1 MLADL
6 PPELISDILLSA
18 VAPPPLDRSL
28 HCTRQRTLRAF
39 ALTSKQFYAV
49 ARPLLYEH
57 VAVREKRDLRRL
69 EGDDRERRRSEVK
82 SVAAQLSA
90 FKDGV
95 SAREALEAA
104 RTLPEL
110 EEIRLGGMAER
121 VGLFSLQLCSSTSSL
136 PLSRASLAYSYFAE
150 LRHLVLSQVHLA
162 DCYLRLPSL
171 QSLSLDS
178 VRIEADLLDD
188 LLSGPATPAL
198 SALAINRLLNPT
210 SGESFFAIPS
220 PALSS
225 RLDLLQVSAN
235 DHALFPPDFLTSFDG
250 CFVLCVWNPL
260 EAPFDWIQYEAAHVL
275 LAGIPDLSSKAFDRL
290 ELNNQRKLLRQLD
303 ALNDNLEEDT
313 IIQSLFVPFSSFHP
327 SVSASLHPSIAPL
340 LSDFHAHTS
349 KEEHNFRHHLFY
361 RRALVGADKPEER
374 GVGGEAWEAARRWKK
389 EGKGAAREVGWR
401 REPSPFAEDEMQ
413 GFGGYCAA
421 QNEEE
426 EE

>member
-1 MLADL
+1 MLANL
-6 PPELISDILLSA
+6 PPELISDILLFA

-28 HCTRQRTLRAF
+28 HYTRQRTLRAF

-57 VAVREKRDLRRL
+57 VAVRWKRDLRRL

-121 VGLFSLQLCSSTSSL
+121 VGLFSLQLCSK
-136 PLSRASLAYSYFAE
+136 

-275 LAGIPDLSSKAFDRL
+275 LAGIPDLSSEAFDRL
-290 ELNNQRKLLRQLD
+290 EPNNQRKLLRQLD
-303 ALNDNLEEDT
+303 ALNDNLEGDT

-327 SVSASLHPSIAPL
+327 SVSASLHPSVAPL
-340 LSDFHAHTS
+340 LADFHAHTS

-374 GVGGEAWEAARRWKK
+374 GVGGEAWEAARGWKE

-413 GFGGYCAA
+413 GFGGYCTA
-421 QNEEE
+421 QTEEE
-426 EE
+426 EEEE